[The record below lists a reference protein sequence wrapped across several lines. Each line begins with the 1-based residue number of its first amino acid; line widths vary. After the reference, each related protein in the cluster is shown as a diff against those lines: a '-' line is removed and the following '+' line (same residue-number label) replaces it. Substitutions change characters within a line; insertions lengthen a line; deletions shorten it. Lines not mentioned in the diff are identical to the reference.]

1 MDRIK
6 FCIRSLH
13 PEKAFALGALTVVA
27 IVVCAWVAVH
37 LRSWQ
42 CDQKYSHISPM
53 ARCASSRLSYT
64 KAYEEFESE
73 LSQWV
78 DDEERKG
85 DIVDAAVY
93 FRDLQNGPW
102 FGIRESD
109 RFLPASLFKVPVMMA
124 VYKASEQHASLLQ
137 EVIATPSVL
146 PVMSTNTDD
155 PARTLR
161 PNATY
166 SIEELLR
173 RMIAYSDNLSMD
185 MLVRRLDALDGSQY
199 VVRKM
204 YNDLGV
210 LTAEDA
216 QTISV
221 KSYATLFRILYNARY
236 LNQNNSEKA
245 LSLLAESDF
254 KDGLVA
260 GVPPGVA
267 VAHKFGV
274 HNLEGNRLLHDC
286 GIVYHPIR
294 PYLICVMTRGD
305 DIAKNV
311 AFIAE
316 LSRRVYAQVEQNIV
330 VTW

>member
-1 MDRIK
+1 MDRMK
-6 FCIRSLH
+6 LCIRSFH
-13 PEKAFALGALTVVA
+13 PEKAFALGALTVAA
-27 IVVCAWVAVH
+27 IAVTSWAAVH

-42 CDQKYSHISPM
+42 CDQKFSHISPA
-53 ARCASSRLSYT
+53 ARCATALMSYT

-73 LSQWV
+73 LTQWV
-78 DDEERKG
+78 DDEEKKG

-102 FGIRESD
+102 FGVRESE

-124 VYKASEQHASLLQ
+124 VLKASEKEESLMR
-137 EVIATPSVL
+137 EVLRTPPVL
-146 PVMSTNTDD
+146 PSMSTDSTD

-161 PNATY
+161 PNAAYTVT
-166 SIEELLR
+166 ELVR
-173 RMIAYSDNLSMD
+173 RMIAYSDNPSMD
-185 MLVRRLDALDGSQY
+185 ILVRRLSELDGNEN
-199 VVRKM
+199 VVRKI

-210 LTAEDA
+210 LAAEDA

-236 LNQNNSEKA
+236 LNQENSEKA
-245 LSLLAESDF
+245 LTLLAESDF

-260 GVPPGVA
+260 GVPAGIV
-267 VAHKFGV
+267 VAHKFGI

-294 PYLICVMTRGD
+294 PYLLCVMTRGD
-305 DIAKNV
+305 DIIKNV
-311 AFIAE
+311 EFIAE